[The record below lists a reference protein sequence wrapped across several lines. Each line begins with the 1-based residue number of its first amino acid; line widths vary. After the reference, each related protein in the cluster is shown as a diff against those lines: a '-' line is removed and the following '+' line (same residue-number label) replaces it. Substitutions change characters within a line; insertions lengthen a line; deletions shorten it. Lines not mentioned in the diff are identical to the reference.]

1 MYSIFILPFACV
13 FHSTNSLFGFTS
25 GDSHT
30 DAFPAAHSF
39 KLEHSDQVIFSALQY
54 RGFGILRASSPI
66 KSLLASFH
74 LQGYAILHQVIQLV
88 HPAYEEFRTLEYTQ
102 DRPQQSYFDP
112 SSRKIVHLSVQ
123 AYFSRYTMYLAMDA
137 LFNNS
142 AVTLSNK
149 NEQNTFFYRCDR
161 GAELLPLLDRD
172 RDLPHKSH
180 QFVVS
185 NLVRTVTTALGLLP
199 RIRSRSSSDTASSS
213 SPAKKTY
220 FPYTKKSLNQV
231 STDAS
236 SCDSSDS
243 GEDSSDAALD
253 AAFSDAPLDA
263 TIFAAVAD
271 AIHTNPKIIN
281 NPTCL
286 TL

>member
-1 MYSIFILPFACV
+1 
-13 FHSTNSLFGFTS
+13 
-25 GDSHT
+25 
-30 DAFPAAHSF
+30 
-39 KLEHSDQVIFSALQY
+39 
-54 RGFGILRASSPI
+54 
-66 KSLLASFH
+66 
-74 LQGYAILHQVIQLV
+74 
-88 HPAYEEFRTLEYTQ
+88 
-102 DRPQQSYFDP
+102 
-112 SSRKIVHLSVQ
+112 
-123 AYFSRYTMYLAMDA
+123 MYLAMDA
-137 LFNNS
+137 LFNDS

-149 NEQNTFFYRCDR
+149 NEQNTFFYRCDC
-161 GAELLPLLDRD
+161 GDELLPLLDQD
-172 RDLPHKSH
+172 QDLPHKSH

-185 NLVRTVTTALGLLP
+185 NLVRTVTTAFGLLP

-253 AAFSDAPLDA
+253 AAFLDVPLDA

-271 AIHTNPKIIN
+271 TVRTNPNIIT

-286 TL
+286 ICKQVRPDDAQHRFFECPLCQNHPLCRSMFITTVKHCQQILKDLDYHSKKISAADQSRTINSITKWIQAQAASDFPTGNSTD